1 MKHKCF
7 IDSTCDLVIYRSQKR
22 WEMCHD
28 RREKNMNRMD
38 NLFLVP
44 FDPLSNIEI
53 TKYFNYAPRFNGI
66 F

>member
-1 MKHKCF
+1 
-7 IDSTCDLVIYRSQKR
+7 
-22 WEMCHD
+22 
-28 RREKNMNRMD
+28 MNRMD